1 MNPTV
6 GRPTG
11 DGVGVGTIPVL
22 VVSEAECQRLQM
34 VPLAGCR
41 LRFCRSVDVL
51 RQFLG
56 AGNVIAIVV
65 EPHDADGRPVAD
77 ALRSW
82 VAEHSL
88 VPIVVWTA
96 GGEAALRELL
106 SLSAAGGDVRLVTR
120 GKVDLALTVERLF
133 SPGQLPH
140 PGAVPALLRGVVL
153 PSPVRIQPE
162 LVVAAYHAWPHPSV
176 QTWADSMH
184 VTHQALNAR
193 LSAAQCASAGII
205 MDCFSAAEIAIRCS
219 RGCRLKVI
227 AARMGWLDQ
236 RPLRRRLR
244 LLDCKPSQLRDE
256 ADFRALIPRILDR
269 VRHRRQGIPLS

>member
-1 MNPTV
+1 MIPTV

-11 DGVGVGTIPVL
+11 SGVAVGTIPIL
-22 VVSEAECQRLQM
+22 VVSEAECKRLQTI
-34 VPLAGCR
+34 PLAGYR

-51 RQFLG
+51 QQFLG
-56 AGNVIAIVV
+56 IGNVVAVVV
-65 EPHDADGRPVAD
+65 EPHDAYGHPVAD
-77 ALRSW
+77 AIRSW

-96 GGEAALRELL
+96 GGESALREVL

-120 GKVDLALTVERLF
+120 GKVDLALTVERLL
-133 SPGQLPH
+133 SPGHPPH

-176 QTWADSMH
+176 HTWADSMH

-193 LSAAQCASAGII
+193 LGAAQCASAGVI

-219 RGCRLKVI
+219 RGCRLKGI
-227 AARMGWLDQ
+227 AASMGWLDL

-269 VRHRRQGIPLS
+269 VRRRSQDVELM